1 LGQGSPFSASGAEHL
16 NYSGASSGWNAAK
29 ARNLRSRLVFRRR
42 RSRIPATRRSKIM
55 SILAW
60 LVVGLIAGFIGS
72 LIVNRRGEGL
82 LIDVALGV
90 VGAVVGGFLFNFF
103 GASGISGI
111 NLYSIGVAVV
121 GAIVVLLAYHAMRR
135 A

>member
-1 LGQGSPFSASGAEHL
+1 
-16 NYSGASSGWNAAK
+16 
-29 ARNLRSRLVFRRR
+29 
-42 RSRIPATRRSKIM
+42 M

-82 LIDVALGV
+82 LLDVALGV

-121 GAIVVLLAYHAMRR
+121 GAIVVLLAYHALRR